1 MLPLKIDMT
10 SGIVALRNLKTDQVY
25 LFFAEDISKECVS
38 MRFKLDMGMHPCK
51 SLQDDYTNTGLEV
64 FRFDT
69 VEETTDKTRLET
81 LQSEYDLYV

>member
-1 MLPLKIDMT
+1 MK

-25 LFFAEDISKECVS
+25 LFYAEDIKAECIS
-38 MRFKLDMGMHPCK
+38 ARFKLDMESFPCK

-69 VEETTDKTRLET
+69 VEETSDKNRLVE
-81 LQSEYDLYV
+81 LSKEFPNQYR